1 MKSGKILL
9 YAFLVLS
16 FCVSGCREDKKKE
29 SFSGVS
35 ELIVSR
41 NQARF
46 NINRKKNR
54 EKDSARDQSSD
65 KTSTKAVSGGKN
77 LATVILYPKKLKSW
91 AHNLIR
97 YLRGEQH
104 ISINRAGLSKLKY
117 SRNNL

>member
-77 LATVILYPKKLKSW
+77 LATVILYPKKIKIVGTQSDKVL
-91 AHNLIR
+91 AR
-97 YLRGEQH
+97 EQH